1 MWLSA
6 DGGLH
11 TVAVPDPRAVVV
23 LELATG
29 RPLGRLPEE
38 HLVRLQAAVEELEE
52 RCVTEAAALPFDA
65 AAEAA
70 FENEVPAQL
79 RVVVTGSTAEEQAA
93 SLVTQVDALPIRW
106 RLDQVMALEDL
117 LDEVV

>member
-1 MWLSA
+1 MWLTA
-6 DGGLH
+6 DGRLH
-11 TVAVPDPRAVVV
+11 TVAVPDPRTVLS
-23 LELATG
+23 LELSTG

-38 HLVRLQAAVEELEE
+38 QLIRLQAAVEELEG
-52 RCVTEAAALPFDA
+52 RCVTEAAAIPFDA

-70 FENEVPAQL
+70 YENEVPGHVH
-79 RVVVTGSTAEEQAA
+79 VVLAGSTAEEQAA
-93 SLVTQVDALPIRW
+93 SLVAQVDALPIRW

>member
-6 DGGLH
+6 DGRLH
-11 TVAVPDPRAVVV
+11 TVAVPDPRTVVS
-23 LELATG
+23 LELSSG
-29 RPLGRLPEE
+29 RPLGGLPEE
-38 HLVRLQAAVEELEE
+38 HLTRLQTAVEELEE

-70 FENEVPAQL
+70 FEGGVPGQV
-79 RVVVTGSTAEEQAA
+79 RVVLTGSTAEEQAA
-93 SLVTQVDALPIRW
+93 SLVRQVDALPIRW